1 MKEKEWINKKF
12 QERLNIYKLLQLKG
26 LKDSSLQG
34 RSNWPNQDFKKS
46 KISNAIKNQNRKEK
60 HSWVVL
66 KFKIDFYQ
74 LLYVRM

>member
-34 RSNWPNQDFKKS
+34 TDQIKTLKNPRFQMQLKIQTEKK
-46 KISNAIKNQNRKEK
+46 NTAE
-60 HSWVVL
+60 
-66 KFKIDFYQ
+66 
-74 LLYVRM
+74 LY